1 MLKHHV
7 VHVAVD
13 GTNQNHI
20 AKFQALVDQ
29 ARNDPTKDVRK
40 VEFFVTSTAQRAAVT
55 MTAILTYVER
65 SNESA

>member
-29 ARNDPTKDVRK
+29 SRNDPTKDVRK

-55 MTAILTYVER
+55 MTAIFTYTDR
-65 SNESA
+65 NNEPF